1 MARPKMQKPVNFTAS
16 IQTLYEI
23 VASFSD
29 DKSLGQFFRKA
40 VSDLSNGCSTKNVD
54 IRIKT
59 IYDNASKKL
68 ATQQNKQKNYNDKR
82 KISGSGKPHGSEAT
96 TSNPICKDLSYE
108 PCLPLNVVEKRKY
121 GESGLV
127 QLNDIQAAKLKQLY
141 GTDFDTAITVLECYI
156 ENNNR
161 GKKYKDHYK
170 VLAKGNWVYDKIQQM
185 KLTQQRI
192 ENAQR
197 GQRNWKAEER
207 ERTARALR
215 GESIDG
221 KNYVKDEDLT
231 IEEFRRKYG

>member
-1 MARPKMQKPVNFTAS
+1 MARKKMEKPTKFTIDILKLKEILS
-16 IQTLYEI
+16 SFNDKIQLADFVT
-23 VASFSD
+23 
-29 DKSLGQFFRKA
+29 KA
-40 VSDLSNGCSTKNVD
+40 VNDLAEGCKSDFIDSRVLSIFEKGLNKLKASQNKDSNYDAKRKVLGSPKQNGSEVTTTVRKRN
-54 IRIKT
+54 
-59 IYDNASKKL
+59 NAS
-68 ATQQNKQKNYNDKR
+68 
-82 KISGSGKPHGSEAT
+82 
-96 TSNPICKDLSYE
+96 E
-108 PCLPLNVVEKRKY
+108 PSLPLNVVEKRKY

-141 GTDFDTAITVLECYI
+141 GNDFDTAITVLECYI

>member
-1 MARPKMQKPVNFTAS
+1 MEKPTKFTIDILKLKEILS
-16 IQTLYEI
+16 SFNDKIQLADFVT
-23 VASFSD
+23 
-29 DKSLGQFFRKA
+29 KA
-40 VSDLSNGCSTKNVD
+40 VNDLAEGCKSN
-54 IRIKT
+54 T
-59 IYDNASKKL
+59 IDSRVLSIFEKGLNKLKAS
-68 ATQQNKQKNYNDKR
+68 QNKDANYDAKR
-82 KISGSGKPHGSEAT
+82 KVSGSRLPNCSEVT
-96 TSNPICKDLSYE
+96 TTVRKKNDASEQS
-108 PCLPLNVVEKRKY
+108 LPLNVVEKRKY

-141 GTDFDTAITVLECYI
+141 GNDFDTAITVLECYI

-197 GQRNWKAEER
+197 GQHNWKAEER

>member
-96 TSNPICKDLSYE
+96 TFKDLSSE
-108 PCLPLNVVEKRKY
+108 PCLSLNVVEKRKY

-127 QLNDIQAAKLKQLY
+127 QLNDIQAQKIKQLY
-141 GTDFDTAITVLECYI
+141 GNDFDTAITILECYI
-156 ENNNR
+156 ENNAR

-197 GQRNWKAEER
+197 GNKSFTQQER
-207 ERTARALR
+207 ERTVRMLR
-215 GESIDG
+215 GQDPDG
-221 KNYVKDEDLT
+221 RTDIVKDSELSL
-231 IEEFRRKYG
+231 EELNKLYG

>member
-1 MARPKMQKPVNFTAS
+1 MQKPVNFTAN

-29 DKSLGQFFRKA
+29 DKPLGQFFRKA

-54 IRIKT
+54 IRIKS

-96 TSNPICKDLSYE
+96 TLNPIHKDLSSE

-127 QLNDIQAAKLKQLY
+127 MLNDIQAQKLKQLY
-141 GTDFDTAITVLECYI
+141 GNDFDTAITILECYI

-197 GQRNWKAEER
+197 GNKSFAQQER
-207 ERTARALR
+207 ERTVRMLR
-215 GESIDG
+215 GQDPDG
-221 KNYVKDEDLT
+221 RTDIVKDSELSL
-231 IEEFRRKYG
+231 EELNKLYG

>member
-1 MARPKMQKPVNFTAS
+1 MARKKMEKPTKFTIDILKLKEILS
-16 IQTLYEI
+16 SFNDKIQLADFVT
-23 VASFSD
+23 
-29 DKSLGQFFRKA
+29 KA
-40 VSDLSNGCSTKNVD
+40 VNDLAEGCKADMIDSRVISIFEKGLN
-54 IRIKT
+54 KLK
-59 IYDNASKKL
+59 AS
-68 ATQQNKQKNYNDKR
+68 QNKNAKYYKNQ
-82 KISGSGKPHGSEAT
+82 KISGSGKPHGSDAIT
-96 TSNPICKDLSYE
+96 LNPIHKDLSTE